1 VILDTSAIVAIVR
14 QEDGYERLED
24 AIATFPEAGAG
35 TPTLTEAGIVLTTK
49 FGTRGRAL
57 LVHFLDVTAVMPVPF
72 EAAHWRQAVLA
83 HVRYGKGR
91 HPARLNLGDCL
102 TYAVAKLA
110 DEPLLT
116 LDPGFAH
123 TDLELV

>member
-24 AIATFPEAGAG
+24 AVATFAEAGAG
-35 TPTLTEAGIVLTTK
+35 TPTLTEAGIVLTAR

-57 LVHFLDVTAVMPVPF
+57 LAHFLDATAVMPVPF
-72 EAAHWRQAVLA
+72 EEAHWREAVAA
-83 HVRYGKGR
+83 HVHYGKGR

-102 TYAVAKLA
+102 AYAVAKLA
-110 DEPLLT
+110 NEPLLT